1 MVLIMNERV
10 KEKAKGEIASD
21 KLEVTAS
28 RLGLRA
34 TSLAQVSS
42 AVFRAAAPRNPNL
55 ELETLSTL
63 IYVYVCNRFGG
74 FSICFFI

>member
-1 MVLIMNERV
+1 MNERV

-42 AVFRAAAPRNPNL
+42 AVFRAAEPRARN
-55 ELETLSTL
+55 S
-63 IYVYVCNRFGG
+63 
-74 FSICFFI
+74 